1 MQGLI
6 SVLDWGKFIGYPIVG
21 LISLIGIRYL
31 FYFRSYFFHWS
42 RYRQLETV
50 TTNDIQALP
59 FIPFIKVQITTRGS
73 AGSTE
78 VIRRGIAN
86 VLAFVGEA
94 PDVYALKLS
103 IEVVTESLEQ
113 KNVLERE
120 FGQAPIPVHVFALPG
135 VELYSTPNG
144 TKLKAR
150 ALHYMVEL
158 RRVGVNRK
166 PGKTFIVHYDEESVM
181 EPDELRK
188 LVRYLATTDK
198 QLTEGPIYYPL
209 EYSEASVFCRAM
221 EANRPI
227 GCFECREV
235 METGTPLHLHGSN
248 LVIDEALENEL
259 GWDIGNLDGEPFIAE
274 DYVFGVLA
282 YLKRG
287 PAIFGWHGCVML
299 EQPPFSFKSAFKQ
312 RYRWIVGILQG
323 MTLMG
328 RMPEFRELSTRMRF
342 RLVWGTRYRV
352 LTFAFG
358 LPTGIISLLYVLF
371 QTGMLLYRRVFV
383 PLPLPVMCWLL
394 IIGFLWLNSIFI
406 GSWYNISSARQL
418 SVAQRLTEVGRVLTL
433 APISGILE
441 STAGFWALFKWII
454 GKRRVSWQPTPKTRQ
469 ADNALHVKR
478 GAGNTKL
485 AWRLGV
491 ASFVSIMAIG
501 ASFQW
506 LLVSGNNSF
515 TSIIPLPGNPSDS
528 NVINQVRDDSTSTV
542 LRFHRPTF
550 QTGVVFPQWGTT
562 AYSASDANWQVGL
575 SDIQKQTAAQW
586 IELPINFYQATINST
601 QVLTTDRTPTPQAVA
616 SGIRTAHAKHYR
628 VFVVPLLTVSDPR
641 GFTWSGSIQ
650 FNTVQETQA
659 WFASYWQAY
668 QPYVSA
674 AAQAGADQMAVG
686 TEFELLQV
694 APGSLPLWD
703 QLIANIH
710 QIFHGKL
717 TYDINWSSLYYY
729 QPPHQYPL
737 WLSNPY
743 LSALGVSVYNP
754 LTNTQ
759 QRLDA
764 GKIPTLWQQ
773 TISTMLDIFAVQTG
787 KPLIVSEIGYRDSV
801 YALYQPWRRDAT
813 AQAQPADPSEQA
825 AAYNAA
831 LKNVLSD
838 KHIIGIFFWAWSID
852 LFQPNYKPAAQML
865 HKWYTSPMA

>member
-1 MQGLI
+1 MPLQGLNSI
-6 SVLDWGKFIGYPIVG
+6 LEWGKFVGYPIVA

-50 TTNDIQALP
+50 TTNDIRALP

-86 VLAFVGEA
+86 VLAFVSEA
-94 PDVYALKLS
+94 PDIYRPKIS
-103 IEVVTESLEQ
+103 IEVVSESQ
-113 KNVLERE
+113 KQKHVLERE
-120 FGQAPIPVHVFALPG
+120 FGQALIPVQVFVLPG
-135 VELYSTPNG
+135 TDLYVTPND

-158 RRVGVNRK
+158 RRAGINRK

-287 PAIFGWHGCVML
+287 PKIFGWHGCVML
-299 EQPPFSFKSAFKQ
+299 EQPPFSFRSAFKQ

-328 RMPEFRELSTRMRF
+328 RKPEFRELPTRMRF
-342 RLVWGTRYRV
+342 HLVWGTRYRV
-352 LTFAFG
+352 LTFALG
-358 LPTGIISLLYVLF
+358 LPTGIISLLYVLI
-371 QTGMLLYRRVFV
+371 QTGMLLYGRAFV
-383 PLPLPVMCWLL
+383 PLPLPIMCWLL

-418 SVAQRLTEVGRVLTL
+418 SVPQRLTEVGRVLTL
-433 APISGILE
+433 APVSGILE
-441 STAGFWALFKWII
+441 STAGFWALFKWIM
-454 GKRRVSWQPTPKTRQ
+454 GKREVSWQPTPKTRK
-469 ADNALHVKR
+469 ADNALHMKR
-478 GAGNTKL
+478 RAGNTKL
-485 AWRLGV
+485 AWRFAV
-491 ASFVSIMAIG
+491 ASFVSIMVVG

-515 TSIIPLPGNPSDS
+515 TRVITAQINPSFS
-528 NVINQVRDDSTSTV
+528 TSPVSQVRDDSTSMS

-550 QTGVVFPQWGTT
+550 QTGIVFPQWGTN
-562 AYSASDANWQVGL
+562 AYSGSDANWQVGL

-586 IELPINFYQATINST
+586 IELPINFYQSPNDPT
-601 QVLTTDRTPTPQAVA
+601 QILTTDSNTPTTAAVEA
-616 SGIRTAHAKHYR
+616 G
-628 VFVVPLLTVSDPR
+628 
-641 GFTWSGSIQ
+641 
-650 FNTVQETQA
+650 NTFSPCKA
-659 WFASYWQAY
+659 LSRLC
-668 QPYVSA
+668 SA
-674 AAQAGADQMAVG
+674 
-686 TEFELLQV
+686 
-694 APGSLPLWD
+694 
-703 QLIANIH
+703 IAN
-710 QIFHGKL
+710 
-717 TYDINWSSLYYY
+717 
-729 QPPHQYPL
+729 
-737 WLSNPY
+737 SN
-743 LSALGVSVYNP
+743 
-754 LTNTQ
+754 
-759 QRLDA
+759 
-764 GKIPTLWQQ
+764 
-773 TISTMLDIFAVQTG
+773 TG
-787 KPLIVSEIGYRDSV
+787 EI
-801 YALYQPWRRDAT
+801 
-813 AQAQPADPSEQA
+813 
-825 AAYNAA
+825 
-831 LKNVLSD
+831 
-838 KHIIGIFFWAWSID
+838 
-852 LFQPNYKPAAQML
+852 
-865 HKWYTSPMA
+865 